1 MIKVSILASD
11 VLSFQ
16 QEVSLRMLH
25 PKKRTR
31 LLGKLGR
38 HLAKQNRKNI
48 RANKDPYGQAWKQ
61 RSKGNKKMMRKIGKQ
76 LKTKSNSKEATLYFP
91 GVGGRIASRHH
102 YGDSETWTASKA
114 KKVYGTPDHKDT
126 ATRLQAT
133 RRQAKRLRELG
144 YTIAAKRKGMRKKP
158 TLKWIV
164 GNISLGQAGAIIR
177 SLKNKTAQTSW
188 EVKLPE
194 RQLLGAKS
202 ENIIQFIATELER

>member
-48 RANKDPYGQAWKQ
+48 RANKDPDGQAWQQ
-61 RSKGNKKMMRKIGKQ
+61 RSTGNKKMMRKMSKQ
-76 LKTKSNSKEATLYFP
+76 LKTKANSKQTTLYFP
-91 GVGGRIASRHH
+91 GAAGRIASKHH
-102 YGDSETWTASKA
+102 YGVSEKWTAAKA
-114 KKVYGTPDHKDT
+114 KKVYGTPNYDDP
-126 ATRLQAT
+126 AT

-164 GNISLGQAGAIIR
+164 GNVRLGQAGAIIR
-177 SLKNKTAQTSW
+177 TLKNKAAQSSW
-188 EVKLPE
+188 DVKLPE

-202 ENIIQFIATELER
+202 NDINQFIATELNNKG